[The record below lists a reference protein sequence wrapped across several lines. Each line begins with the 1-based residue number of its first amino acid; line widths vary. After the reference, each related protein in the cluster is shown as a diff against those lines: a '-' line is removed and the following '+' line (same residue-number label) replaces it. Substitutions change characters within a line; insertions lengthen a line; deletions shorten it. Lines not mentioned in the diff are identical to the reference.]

1 MITSI
6 AILGAVVGSLFSGVM
21 SDNIGRK
28 KVIIITNIFFF
39 IGSVIMGYSRD
50 EFEIVIG
57 RLLAG
62 VGIGMAS

>member
-50 EFEIVIG
+50 EFEIVVG